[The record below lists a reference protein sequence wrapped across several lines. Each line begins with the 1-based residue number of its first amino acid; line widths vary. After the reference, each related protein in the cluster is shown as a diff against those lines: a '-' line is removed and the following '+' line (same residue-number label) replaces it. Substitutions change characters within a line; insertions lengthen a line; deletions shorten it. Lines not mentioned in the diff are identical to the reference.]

1 MAGLTLALNNALTAL
16 NVNQRAMAVLS
27 HNIANA
33 NTEGYSRQVLDL
45 ASVTYDGVGQGV
57 KVEDVVRKVDEFLI
71 AAMSRQSSHV
81 GEADI
86 INEYMERMQIALGD
100 PSAQNSIDSQIESFF
115 NRLQAMAETPERT
128 STRTAVVDAA
138 VNMAREISNLAYN
151 IEQLRMQADTD
162 IGAGVNDINA
172 ALRKLYALNDAIAHA
187 DAFGSPKATL
197 LDQRDEQLRVLS
209 DYMDIRTHELENGVT
224 HIYVGAGLPLL
235 DENIH
240 ELSYSKANNL
250 EIFVNDEELSPIVVT
265 SLSPDGDAQGQ
276 PFNLVSGG
284 KSSEIT
290 RQFNT
295 GKLAGLLQLRD
306 EIFPEMLEQTDV
318 LANVFRDAF
327 NEVHNKG
334 TGFPPASELTG
345 TREVVASDRMRW
357 EGAVQIVALDSR
369 GQPANSGYTDELSG
383 LRPLMLNLDTIFNG
397 QTFGEPTTQ
406 DIIKEI
412 NNHFGAP
419 APRLTLGNMN
429 QIQLAL
435 SSDNVPGAT
444 PIINFDFDLE
454 NISGE
459 HSDFWVG
466 SVQVLDDTG
475 ADITSYTDT
484 MPEIT
489 LSAGST
495 FTTSFLSDLVVVTA
509 AAPHGLQVGDRV
521 KLNDPGMAIDGIP
534 GAQFD
539 DYFVVQAV
547 SGNTFTVQLPSLA
560 GLGGVTGVAAQTA
573 APPFGTAAAGQKTRL
588 QQNGSISANLAGNIN
603 SSYYDVNVTMTVRDG
618 SGNLSDAVVTYRI
631 ASPAVNTRN
640 SRVSAEAVVSGA
652 ATIETP
658 RTSQHYLRAIMV
670 DAEGIEIPRINGEYG
685 DQSGYLKIV
694 GNDGITLAIDERAS
708 KHKGLPD
715 DTPPRPGSDR
725 GFSFFYELNNFFQSN
740 DPTDTGDTLKNS
752 AYNMAV
758 EERFSETPSLI
769 STGNLER
776 SNQPTDSNLDPLYTY
791 ERYSGDNSL
800 AQLLAKLGIEPHIF
814 AAAGGLSESSLTLG
828 GYAAEMVGYISAKTV
843 IASATLSNQQ
853 VLFDGYQER
862 ASAISGVNLDEEL
875 GNTIIYQNAYAAS
888 AKVISTTDELFRTL
902 LEAF

>member
-1 MAGLTLALNNALTAL
+1 MSLTLALNNALTSL

-33 NTEGYSRQVLDL
+33 NTAGYSRQVLDL
-45 ASVTYDGVGQGV
+45 ASVTYDGIGQGV
-57 KVEDVVRKVDEFLI
+57 RIEDVVRKVDEFLLTAI
-71 AAMSRQSSHV
+71 SRQSSHV

-86 INEYMERMQIALGD
+86 VNEYMERMQLVMGD
-100 PSAQNSIDSQIESFF
+100 PSAQNSIDSQIETFF
-115 NRLQAMAETPERT
+115 NRLQSMAESPERT

-138 VNMAREISNLAYN
+138 INMAREISNLAYN

-162 IGAGVNDINA
+162 IDIGVKNINT
-172 ALRKLYALNDAIAHA
+172 ALQKLYILNEAITHA
-187 DAFGSPKATL
+187 DAFGAPKATL
-197 LDQRDEQLRVLS
+197 YDQRDEQLRILS
-209 DYMDIRTHELENGVT
+209 EYMDIRTHELENGVT

-235 DENIH
+235 DENLH
-240 ELSYSKANNL
+240 ELSYSKANTL
-250 EIFVNDEELSPIVVT
+250 EIFVNDSELSSIEVI
-265 SLSPDGDAQGQ
+265 SLSPDGDEQGQ
-276 PFNLVSGG
+276 PFTLVSGG
-284 KSSEIT
+284 KSSEVT
-290 RQFNT
+290 RLFNV

-306 EIFPEMLEQTDV
+306 EIFPNMLEQVDT
-318 LANVFRDAF
+318 LANVFRDTF

-345 TREVVASDRMRW
+345 TREIVTSERIRW
-357 EGAVQIVALDSR
+357 EGSVRIAALDSR
-369 GQPANSGYTDELSG
+369 GQPADSGYSDELSG
-383 LRPLMLNLDTIFNG
+383 LRPLTLNLDTIFNG
-397 QTFGEPTTQ
+397 LTFGEPTTG

-419 APRLTLGNMN
+419 APRLTLGNLN

-444 PIINFDFDLE
+444 PIISFDFDLE
-454 NISGE
+454 NISDE
-459 HSDFWVG
+459 DADFWV
-466 SVQVLDDTG
+466 SSIQVLDDT
-475 ADITSYTDT
+475 ATDITSFTDT

-495 FTTSFLSDLVVVTA
+495 FTTTALSDLVVVTA
-509 AAPHGLQVGDRV
+509 TTPHGLQVGDRV
-521 KLNDPGMAIDGIP
+521 KMNDPGVAVDGIP

-547 SGNTFTVQLPSLA
+547 SGNTFTIQLPSLA
-560 GLGGVTGVAAQTA
+560 GVGGITGVVAQTA
-573 APPFGTAAAGQKTRL
+573 SPPFGTAYAGTKTRL

-603 SSYYDVNVTMTVRDG
+603 SSYYDVNVTMTVRDE

-640 SRVSAEAVVSGA
+640 NRVSAAAVVSGA
-652 ATIETP
+652 AAIQTP
-658 RTSQHYLRAIMV
+658 QTSQHYLRAIMV
-670 DAEGIEIPRINGEYG
+670 DADGNELPRINSEYG
-685 DQSGYLKIV
+685 DQSGYLKLI
-694 GNDGITLAIDERAS
+694 GNDGITVAIDELGS

-715 DTPPRPGSDR
+715 DTPPRAGSDR

-740 DPTDTGDTLKNS
+740 ESVDTGDTLKNS

-758 EERFSETPSLI
+758 EDRFKTTPSLI
-769 STGNLER
+769 STGNLEL
-776 SNQPTDSNLDPLYTY
+776 SNQPSDDSRDPLYTY
-791 ERYSGDNSL
+791 ERFAGDNSI
-800 AQLLAKLGIEPHIF
+800 AQLLAKIGIEPHIF
-814 AAAGGLSESSLTLG
+814 TPAGGLSESSLTIG
-828 GYAAEMVGYISAKTV
+828 GYAAEMLGYMSAQTSTAAAK
-843 IASATLSNQQ
+843 LSNQQ
-853 VLFDGYQER
+853 VLLDGYQER

-902 LEAF
+902 LESF